1 MLGPLC
7 CAGFSRCGVKPS
19 PCGGLSGCAAQAL
32 EHVGFSRLWGLG
44 SAVTVPGPQTTGS
57 VVVAREL
64 SCSTAMWDL
73 PGPGIEAASPALA
86 GRFLTTAPPGKPCF
100 ALFWITAIFVFPDP
114 VVKVRSYIST
124 LPLLCIPCIISLI
137 LPTLKGLVTP
147 WPGLTREKAIY
158 VNSRRKERIY
168 AFLNN
173 FIHSGSAGPLML
185 CEGFL

>member
-1 MLGPLC
+1 MFCITFYLVLAVLGPLC

-100 ALFWITAIFVFPDP
+100 ALF
-114 VVKVRSYIST
+114 
-124 LPLLCIPCIISLI
+124 
-137 LPTLKGLVTP
+137 
-147 WPGLTREKAIY
+147 
-158 VNSRRKERIY
+158 
-168 AFLNN
+168 
-173 FIHSGSAGPLML
+173 
-185 CEGFL
+185 